1 MSDRD
6 PAGKSEGA
14 GTESRSVTRV
24 KTLIA
29 VLTVTVLGLPPILL
43 GLPKLKDA
51 FLTAVDAFLPTSPA
65 SPPSAIPLPSPPPS
79 QSMLSTREDTVAKIE
94 TQGISALLN
103 KDLRGASDA
112 FDKAYKLWPTFRS
125 VDEIRK
131 AILNASK
138 QPDSVDWPQ
147 LYQQIA
153 GMDLRGVPLHL
164 QDQLHQK
171 AVGD

>member
-6 PAGKSEGA
+6 PAGRSEGA

-24 KTLIA
+24 KTFIA
-29 VLTVTVLGLPPILL
+29 VLTVVV
-43 GLPKLKDA
+43 
-51 FLTAVDAFLPTSPA
+51 FLTAVDAFLPISPP
-65 SPPSAIPLPSPPPS
+65 SPPSATPLQPPPPS
-79 QSMLSTREDTVAKIE
+79 QSLSTREDTLAKIE

-103 KDLRGASDA
+103 KDLKGASDA

-131 AILNASK
+131 AILNASN
-138 QPDSVDWPQ
+138 QPDSIDWPQ

>member
-1 MSDRD
+1 MSDGD

-24 KTLIA
+24 KTFIA
-29 VLTVTVLGLPPILL
+29 VLTVVV
-43 GLPKLKDA
+43 
-51 FLTAVDAFLPTSPA
+51 FLTAVDAFLPISPP
-65 SPPSAIPLPSPPPS
+65 SPPSATPLQPPPPS
-79 QSMLSTREDTVAKIE
+79 QSLSTREDTLAKIE

-103 KDLRGASDA
+103 KDLKGASDA

-131 AILNASK
+131 AILNASN
-138 QPDSVDWPQ
+138 QPDSIDWPQ

>member
-29 VLTVTVLGLPPILL
+29 VLTVVV
-43 GLPKLKDA
+43 
-51 FLTAVDAFLPTSPA
+51 FLTAVDAFLPISPP

-147 LYQQIA
+147 PYQQIA

>member
-29 VLTVTVLGLPPILL
+29 VLTVVV
-43 GLPKLKDA
+43 
-51 FLTAVDAFLPTSPA
+51 FLTAVDAFLPISPP
-65 SPPSAIPLPSPPPS
+65 SPPSATPLQPPPPS
-79 QSMLSTREDTVAKIE
+79 QSLSTREDTLAKIE

-103 KDLRGASDA
+103 KDLKGASDA

-131 AILNASK
+131 AILNASN
-138 QPDSVDWPQ
+138 QPDSIDWPQ